1 MRYVDCCPPPCSFNI
16 AESGCAAAA
25 AGAGAAGLL
34 LLLLLMLLCVRV
46 ADGAGAWP
54 CRCLRILVRPPFP
67 HHVCSPSVPLSLSL
81 SLSTRLLA
89 LRPAR
94 RCSLSAIWTSVCL
107 SVRPS
112 VCLRAACRR
121 RRLELQRRHS
131 AATTLKLC
139 CDIAVIRDCHC
150 RWPLSRPSPTANQ
163 LPEVVFKLV
172 LVAARHVTVE

>member
-81 SLSTRLLA
+81 SLSLNAVACTQAGSSLFSQCDLDVRLF
-89 LRPAR
+89 
-94 RCSLSAIWTSVCL
+94 
-107 SVRPS
+107 VRPS
-112 VCLRAACRR
+112 VCLSACR
-121 RRLELQRRHS
+121 LS
-131 AATTLKLC
+131 SSTSGTATSTLG
-139 CDIAVIRDCHC
+139 CDDV
-150 RWPLSRPSPTANQ
+150 
-163 LPEVVFKLV
+163 EVVL
-172 LVAARHVTVE
+172 

>member
-1 MRYVDCCPPPCSFNI
+1 MCAWQTAPVRGLAVVYVFSSARLSPTMS
-16 AESGCAAAA
+16 AA
-25 AGAGAAGLL
+25 
-34 LLLLLMLLCVRV
+34 
-46 ADGAGAWP
+46 
-54 CRCLRILVRPPFP
+54 
-67 HHVCSPSVPLSLSL
+67 PLFLSL